1 MNESTMIK
9 MANPDVTQV
18 KLENMPVLVFLNT
31 FPDWKERLSEA
42 PFSLSIRESG
52 EYVLL
57 KYTQF
62 NSDMS
67 YLSVRESRGSVFRQ
81 NESGEWIYVC
91 RPFDKFFNFNEEYA
105 APIDWKC
112 AKVTEKIDGS
122 LMKLWFDKGSW
133 HLSTNGKTDAF
144 MAFAGDSDWSFG
156 NIFERALGTDI
167 QTLGSTLDKS
177 FTYMFELTSAETRI
191 VIGYDDGVYYLT
203 RRNTESG
210 EELFD
215 RPVFTSKAQIRYPRR
230 YDLNNLDDV
239 ITVAKDLSRDE
250 EGFVVKDD
258 NGNRIKVKSPEY
270 LLAAKVQMN
279 GQVTDKRIFEYIKKE
294 KIDDFLAYAPQYRA
308 RVETIQNKI
317 KNTAA
322 YAESEWDWINKTEY
336 ADQMEFAATVK
347 DHEFSAFFF
356 IKRQNNRFSALDY
369 LFSITTKKALKHL
382 NLAENRNSLEK
393 EKC

>member
-62 NSDMS
+62 YSDMS

-122 LMKLWFDKGSW
+122 LMKLWFDEGAW
-133 HLSTNGKTDAF
+133 H
-144 MAFAGDSDWSFG
+144 
-156 NIFERALGTDI
+156 
-167 QTLGSTLDKS
+167 
-177 FTYMFELTSAETRI
+177 
-191 VIGYDDGVYYLT
+191 
-203 RRNTESG
+203 
-210 EELFD
+210 
-215 RPVFTSKAQIRYPRR
+215 
-230 YDLNNLDDV
+230 
-239 ITVAKDLSRDE
+239 
-250 EGFVVKDD
+250 
-258 NGNRIKVKSPEY
+258 
-270 LLAAKVQMN
+270 
-279 GQVTDKRIFEYIKKE
+279 
-294 KIDDFLAYAPQYRA
+294 
-308 RVETIQNKI
+308 
-317 KNTAA
+317 
-322 YAESEWDWINKTEY
+322 
-336 ADQMEFAATVK
+336 
-347 DHEFSAFFF
+347 
-356 IKRQNNRFSALDY
+356 
-369 LFSITTKKALKHL
+369 
-382 NLAENRNSLEK
+382 
-393 EKC
+393 